1 MLALMRLRMVGDGE
15 PPADPDPVARN
26 LEDAYVYFVGGDTTG
41 EIAA

>member
-1 MLALMRLRMVGDGE
+1 MRLRMVGDGE
-15 PPADPDPVARN
+15 PPADAEAVAPN